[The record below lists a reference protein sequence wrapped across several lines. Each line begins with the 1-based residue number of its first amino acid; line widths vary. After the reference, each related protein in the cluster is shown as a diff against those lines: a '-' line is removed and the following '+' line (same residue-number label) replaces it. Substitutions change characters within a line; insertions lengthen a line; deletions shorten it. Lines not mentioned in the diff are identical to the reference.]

1 MSLGSESKSESGKS
15 LDVSES
21 IADIGDPDVNES
33 DEGFSRKQEKLT
45 FDLQSECA
53 KNLDKLVLHIEDK
66 VKN

>member
-33 DEGFSRKQEKLT
+33 DEGDINYHSV
-45 FDLQSECA
+45 SSS
-53 KNLDKLVLHIEDK
+53 
-66 VKN
+66 